1 MRGNG
6 ENMKISQ
13 TFFKVF
19 LCTIVFSC
27 VLVSQAITAE
37 AVPPPTRENVN
48 VHLSSDV
55 TIQFGDYEKS
65 FFDANG
71 ANVFPIIFQGTTYL
85 PVRAIS
91 ALMGEN
97 IEWDGV
103 SRTIFIGRTL
113 SNPAASPPGSVGNYA
128 RVGSVPYFLRPPA
141 QIVDAIVL
149 RDIIIMYDFEVQR
162 FYDANGRVVY
172 PINFQ
177 GSNYLPVRA
186 IAGLMGE
193 EIDWDAEQRRITIT
207 RGIAEI
213 LDEELQ
219 ARILAFE
226 EFLTA
231 TAAVFDRTTARI
243 LGLPN
248 AIFENE
254 TWDLV
259 ILASED
265 VRNADTIVENLRNIN
280 IEGFSETEIA
290 AHYALWAYAV
300 ATAQYAL
307 ISENIK
313 YMAFRE
319 QDFSIFAET
328 FLALAAD
335 AQAKFEI
342 ARNAIRELQAVS
354 VSPQPNDY
362 DEVE

>member
-1 MRGNG
+1 MIGNG
-6 ENMKISQ
+6 ENMKRSQ
-13 TFFKVF
+13 TFFKLF
-19 LCTIVFSC
+19 LCTVVFSC

-48 VHLSSDV
+48 VHLSSDI
-55 TIQFGDYEKS
+55 TIQFGDDEKS

-71 ANVFPIIFQGTTYL
+71 VNVFPIIFQGTTYL

-97 IEWDGV
+97 IEWDSA

-113 SNPAASPPGSVGNYA
+113 SNPTASPSGSVGNYA
-128 RVGSVPYFLRPPA
+128 RVGSVPYFLRPPV
-141 QIVDAIVL
+141 QVVDATVL
-149 RDIIIMYDFEVQR
+149 RDIIIMYDFEIKSFTDV
-162 FYDANGRVVY
+162 DGRTVY

-177 GSNYLPVRA
+177 GSNFLPVRA

-193 EIDWDAEQRRITIT
+193 EIEWNAEQRRITIS

-219 ARILAFE
+219 ARILEFE
-226 EFLTA
+226 ENLS
-231 TAAVFDRTTARI
+231 AVRLLFDRTTARI

-248 AIFENE
+248 AILEGGL
-254 TWDLV
+254 WDLV
-259 ILASED
+259 ALASED
-265 VRNADTIVENLRNIN
+265 VRSVDAVVDNLRNMN
-280 IEGFSETEIA
+280 IEGLSEVEIA
-290 AHYALWAYAV
+290 AHYTLLAYAV
-300 ATAQYAL
+300 ATAQYVL

-319 QDFSIFAET
+319 QDFSIFAEI
-328 FLALAAD
+328 FPALAAD

-342 ARNAIRELQAVS
+342 ARNAIRELHAISAPLQS
-354 VSPQPNDY
+354 DD
-362 DEVE
+362 DETDE